1 MCCEKILVYNIE
13 NTSSV
18 PRGGVNSR
26 KIKNIREWVSTTFAY
41 STVLTPNSQRRR
53 SKWIFLHLVQALK
66 IFLISLSPLS
76 VFLTGLWAAYILAV
90 SSSFLLTLST
100 LGKHAGFSISSEEYV
115 VGLRWI
121 NAFTHIV
128 WSMLFGV
135 HSFFLF
141 YQPRELLMHSDRKI
155 LAFTNTRFGSFIILE
170 FFLFCFFKI
179 PEERNPQSHM
189 TERKGCWVT
198 DMRVWVHSPWGFDWG
213 EGGQGVSALCLWPGP
228 R

>member
-1 MCCEKILVYNIE
+1 MASTAE
-13 NTSSV
+13 
-18 PRGGVNSR
+18 RQ
-26 KIKNIREWVSTTFAY
+26 KIKNIREWVSTAFAY

-53 SKWIFLHLVQALK
+53 SKWIFLHLVQTLK
-66 IFLISLSPLS
+66 IFLISLSPHS

-121 NAFTHIV
+121 NAFTHTE

-135 HSFFLF
+135 HSFFPVL
-141 YQPRELLMHSDRKI
+141 PASWVVDALRERFWPSQT
-155 LAFTNTRFGSFIILE
+155 LALVSIRSADLSSSWSYFFVLQNTWRTPLVGLTE
-170 FFLFCFFKI
+170 KWL
-179 PEERNPQSHM
+179 RNPQSHM

-198 DMRVWVHSPWGFDWG
+198 DVRVW
-213 EGGQGVSALCLWPGP
+213 
-228 R
+228 